1 MISLFSNFLEPF
13 IDKGL
18 LQDLDQSK
26 PSNVYE
32 LLRIAYNQGASG
44 VIHTTRFFC
53 PYYDGQ
59 DPDEYD
65 YDLLYYIYSN
75 KYLQE
80 LIEWFN
86 SKIIP
91 EFIGMS
97 YQTISVRMRIFTSK
111 LNTLVEKELV
121 DKEMAIRMHLNMTE
135 NLQKENYLLINE
147 ELPF

>member
-1 MISLFSNFLEPF
+1 MISLFSNYLRPF
-13 IDKGL
+13 IDEGL

-44 VIHTTRFFC
+44 VIHTTKFFV

-59 DPDEYD
+59 DPDDYD

-75 KYLQE
+75 KHLQE
-80 LIEWFN
+80 LINWFN

-111 LNTLVEKELV
+111 LNTLVEKGDV

-135 NLQKENYLLINE
+135 TLQNEKFLLINE
-147 ELPF
+147 DLPF

>member
-1 MISLFSNFLEPF
+1 MISLFSNYLQPF
-13 IDKGL
+13 IDEGL

-32 LLRIAYNQGASG
+32 LLRIAYSQGASG
-44 VIHTTRFFC
+44 VIHTTKFFV

-59 DPDEYD
+59 DPDDYD

-75 KYLQE
+75 KYLQD

-91 EFIGMS
+91 EFAKMS
-97 YQTISVRMRIFTSK
+97 YQTISVRIRILTSK
-111 LNTLVEKELV
+111 LNTLVEQGYV
-121 DKEMAIRMHLNMTE
+121 DKEMAIRIHLNVTE
-135 NLQKENYLLINE
+135 TLREENVLLINE

>member
-1 MISLFSNFLEPF
+1 MFSLFSNYLNPY
-13 IDKGL
+13 IDEGL

-44 VIHTTRFFC
+44 VIHTTKFFV

-59 DPDEYD
+59 DPDDYD

-75 KYLQE
+75 KYLQD

-91 EFIGMS
+91 EFVDMT
-97 YQTISVRMRIFTSK
+97 YQTISVRIRIFTSK
-111 LNTLVEKELV
+111 LNKLVENGFV

-135 NLQKENYLLINE
+135 TFKSEKFLLINE
-147 ELPF
+147 DLPF

>member
-1 MISLFSNFLEPF
+1 MFSLFSNYLNPY
-13 IDKGL
+13 IDEGL

-44 VIHTTRFFC
+44 VIHTTKFFV

-59 DPDEYD
+59 DPDDYD

-75 KYLQE
+75 KFLQE

-97 YQTISVRMRIFTSK
+97 YQTISVRIRIFTSK
-111 LNTLVEKELV
+111 LNTLVRNGNV

-135 NLQKENYLLINE
+135 TLQKENYLLINE

>member
-1 MISLFSNFLEPF
+1 MISLFSNYLRPF
-13 IDKGL
+13 IDEGL

-44 VIHTTRFFC
+44 VIHTTKFFV

-59 DPDEYD
+59 TDEYD

-75 KYLQE
+75 KYLQD

-91 EFIGMS
+91 EFADIS
-97 YQTISVRMRIFTSK
+97 YQTISVRIRIFTSK
-111 LNTLVEKELV
+111 LNKLVEDGNV

-135 NLQKENYLLINE
+135 TLESEKFLLINE
-147 ELPF
+147 DLPF

>member
-1 MISLFSNFLEPF
+1 MFSLFSNYLNPY
-13 IDKGL
+13 IDEGL

-44 VIHTTRFFC
+44 VIHTTKFFV

-59 DPDEYD
+59 DPDDYD

-75 KYLQE
+75 KYLQD

-91 EFIGMS
+91 EFVDMT
-97 YQTISVRMRIFTSK
+97 YQTISVRIRIFTSK
-111 LNTLVEKELV
+111 LNKLVENGCV

-135 NLQKENYLLINE
+135 TLEKEKILVINE
-147 ELPF
+147 DLPF

>member
-1 MISLFSNFLEPF
+1 MFSLFSNYLNPYINE
-13 IDKGL
+13 GL

-44 VIHTTRFFC
+44 VIHTTKFFV

-59 DPDEYD
+59 DPDDYD

-75 KYLQE
+75 KYLQD

-91 EFIGMS
+91 EFVDMT
-97 YQTISVRMRIFTSK
+97 YQTISVRIRIFTSK
-111 LNTLVEKELV
+111 LNKLVENGFV

-135 NLQKENYLLINE
+135 TLKSEKFLLINE
-147 ELPF
+147 DLPF

>member
-1 MISLFSNFLEPF
+1 MISLFSNYLAPF
-13 IDKGL
+13 IDEGL

-44 VIHTTRFFC
+44 VLNTTKFFV

-59 DPDEYD
+59 DPDDYD

-75 KYLQE
+75 KHLQE

-86 SKIIP
+86 SKVIP
-91 EFIGMS
+91 EFADIS
-97 YQTISVRMRIFTSK
+97 YQTISVRIRIFTSK
-111 LNTLVEKELV
+111 LNKLVENGSV
-121 DKEMAIRMHLNMTE
+121 DKEMAIRIHLNMTE
-135 NLQKENYLLINE
+135 TLESEKFLLINE
-147 ELPF
+147 DLPF

>member
-1 MISLFSNFLEPF
+1 MISLFSNYLRPF
-13 IDKGL
+13 IDEGL
-18 LQDLDQSK
+18 LQDLDQRK

-44 VIHTTRFFC
+44 VIHTTKFFV

-59 DPDEYD
+59 DPDDYD

-75 KYLQE
+75 KYLQD

-86 SKIIP
+86 SKVIP
-91 EFIGMS
+91 EFVDMT
-97 YQTISVRMRIFTSK
+97 YLTISVRLRIFTSK
-111 LNTLVEKELV
+111 LNKLVENGCV

-135 NLQKENYLLINE
+135 TLEKEKILVINE
-147 ELPF
+147 DLPF

>member
-1 MISLFSNFLEPF
+1 MISLFSNYLRPF
-13 IDKGL
+13 IDEGL
-18 LQDLDQSK
+18 LQDLDQK

-32 LLRIAYNQGASG
+32 LLRIAYSQGASG
-44 VIHTTRFFC
+44 VIHTTKFFV

-59 DPDEYD
+59 DPDDYD

-75 KYLQE
+75 KYLQD

-91 EFIGMS
+91 EFAKMS
-97 YQTISVRMRIFTSK
+97 YQTISVRIRILTSK
-111 LNTLVEKELV
+111 LNTLVEQGYV
-121 DKEMAIRMHLNMTE
+121 DKEMAIRIHLNVTE
-135 NLQKENYLLINE
+135 TLREENVLLINE

>member
-1 MISLFSNFLEPF
+1 MFSLFSNYLNPY
-13 IDKGL
+13 IDEGL

-44 VIHTTRFFC
+44 VIHTTKFFV

-59 DPDEYD
+59 DPDNYD

-91 EFIGMS
+91 EFATMS
-97 YQTISVRMRIFTSK
+97 YQTISVRIRILTSK
-111 LNTLVEKELV
+111 LNTLVEKGYV
-121 DKEMAIRMHLNMTE
+121 DKEMAIRIHLNVTE
-135 NLQKENYLLINE
+135 TLREENVLLVNE

>member
-1 MISLFSNFLEPF
+1 MFSLFSHYLEPF

-44 VIHTTRFFC
+44 VIHTTKFFV
-53 PYYDGQ
+53 PYYDSQ
-59 DPDEYD
+59 DPDDYD

-75 KYLQE
+75 KYLQD

-91 EFIGMS
+91 EFVDIT

-111 LNTLVEKELV
+111 LNKLVENGCV
-121 DKEMAIRMHLNMTE
+121 DKEMAIRIHLNMTE
-135 NLQKENYLLINE
+135 TLQNEKFLLINE
-147 ELPF
+147 DLPF

>member
-1 MISLFSNFLEPF
+1 MFSLFSRYLEPF

-44 VIHTTRFFC
+44 VIHTTKFFV

-59 DPDEYD
+59 DPDDYD

-75 KYLQE
+75 KYLQD

-86 SKIIP
+86 SKVIP
-91 EFIGMS
+91 EFVDMT
-97 YQTISVRMRIFTSK
+97 YQTISVRIRIFTSK
-111 LNTLVEKELV
+111 LNKLVENGCV

-135 NLQKENYLLINE
+135 TLKSEKFLLINE
-147 ELPF
+147 DLPF